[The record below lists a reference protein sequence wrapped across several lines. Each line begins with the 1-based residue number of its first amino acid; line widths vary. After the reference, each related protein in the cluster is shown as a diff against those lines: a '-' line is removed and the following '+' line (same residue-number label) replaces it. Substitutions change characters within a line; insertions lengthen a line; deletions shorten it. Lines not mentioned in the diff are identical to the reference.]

1 MELTN
6 DTRNRSGYAEVS
18 CVKLNYTIVQETG
31 KLAESVRADILK
43 NDLRIGTVKI
53 EKDGRMYISLDKAGI
68 TEPLDQIAIISQAIN
83 DSAQVFNESVTE

>member
-6 DTRNRSGYAEVS
+6 DTINRSGYSEVS
-18 CVKLNYTIVQETG
+18 GVQLNYTIVQETG
-31 KLAESVRADILK
+31 KPVESVRADVLK

>member
-6 DTRNRSGYAEVS
+6 DTRNQSGYAEVS
-18 CVKLNYTIVQETG
+18 GVKLNYTIVQETG
-31 KLAESVRADILK
+31 KPVESVRADVLK

-83 DSAQVFNESVTE
+83 DSAQVFNESVTD

>member
-18 CVKLNYTIVQETG
+18 GVKLNYTVVQETG
-31 KLAESVRADILK
+31 KPAESVRADILK
-43 NDLRIGTVKI
+43 NELRIGTVKI

-83 DSAQVFNESVTE
+83 DSAQVFNELVTE